1 MTTENKKKIDEY
13 WTERALQQE
22 QNAQI
27 VADRY
32 MAQIGQSLADYKHQ
46 LVSEIEKFYARYAV
60 DNKMTHDGFKS

>member
-1 MTTENKKKIDEY
+1 MKIMTTENKKKIDEY

-46 LVSEIEKFYARYAV
+46 
-60 DNKMTHDGFKS
+60 TGF

>member
-1 MTTENKKKIDEY
+1 MKIMTTENKKKIDEYWDEY

-46 LVSEIEKFYARYAV
+46 LVSEIEKF
-60 DNKMTHDGFKS
+60 